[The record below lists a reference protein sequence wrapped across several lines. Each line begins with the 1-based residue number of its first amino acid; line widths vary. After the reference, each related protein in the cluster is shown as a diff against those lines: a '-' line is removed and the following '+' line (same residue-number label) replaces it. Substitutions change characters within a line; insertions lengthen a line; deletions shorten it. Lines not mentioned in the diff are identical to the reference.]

1 MAIFGLNQEPQVACR
16 QALDAARRMALA
28 LADLNEAMSGDLDQ
42 PLRIGIGLH
51 AGPAIVGE
59 MGYARAAQITAIGDT
74 VNTASRLESLTK
86 EFAVEL
92 VVSQELLDRA
102 GIDLGEVPRH
112 EVEIRGRQGRL
123 SVRAIAKTI
132 DLTAMS

>member
-1 MAIFGLNQEPQVACR
+1 
-16 QALDAARRMALA
+16 MALA
-28 LADLNEAMSGDLDQ
+28 LDDLNEALSGDLDQ

-59 MGYARAAQITAIGDT
+59 MGYDRAASLTAIGDT

-86 EFAVEL
+86 DFKVEL

-102 GIDLGEVPRH
+102 GVDLSAAPQH
-112 EVEIRGRQGRL
+112 EVDIRGRQGRL
-123 SVRAIAKTI
+123 AVRAVLQAR
-132 DLTAMS
+132 DLTALSS

>member
-1 MAIFGLNQEPQVACR
+1 MAA
-16 QALDAARRMALA
+16 ALD
-28 LADLNEAMSGDLDQ
+28 DLNEALSGDLEQ

-51 AGPAIVGE
+51 SGPTIIGE
-59 MGYARAAQITAIGDT
+59 MGYGRTSPLTAIGDT
-74 VNTASRLESLTK
+74 VNIASRLESLTK
-86 EFAVEL
+86 EFAAEL

-102 GIDLGEVPRH
+102 GVDLGAYERH

-123 SVRAIAKTI
+123 AVRVVKRVA

>member
-1 MAIFGLNQEPQVACR
+1 
-16 QALDAARRMALA
+16 
-28 LADLNEAMSGDLDQ
+28 
-42 PLRIGIGLH
+42 
-51 AGPAIVGE
+51 

-86 EFAVEL
+86 EFGVEL

-102 GIDLGEVPRH
+102 GVDLGETPHH

-123 SVRAIAKTI
+123 SVRAVAKAA